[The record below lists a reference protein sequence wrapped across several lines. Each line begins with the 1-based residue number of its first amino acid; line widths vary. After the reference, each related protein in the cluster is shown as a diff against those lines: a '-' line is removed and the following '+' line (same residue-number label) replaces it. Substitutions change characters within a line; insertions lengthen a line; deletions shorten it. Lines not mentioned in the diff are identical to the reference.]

1 MLGLGLRIG
10 LGINKSFSS
19 RPAPVEIGEIFSDDF
34 ERGSLGANYT
44 EVGSPTV
51 LMDGSNLVLS
61 GGAANYDKY
70 VRYDAWATC
79 LEDWVLTINFQAT
92 TQTSAAEGLF
102 VGVKTASAYG
112 NRSVIALFAH
122 GSGASKGKTT
132 LLSGSSAPNTFAV
145 DAQRSGLAILAG
157 DEIRMTVTRNG
168 LTLTCLTENI
178 TQGVSKTVNH
188 TFDLNYSSP
197 RYMPNTGFPYFG
209 TIGGTQTIRDW
220 SFSTTQ
226 KKNIKTVVVADSL
239 GHGVS
244 ASNLDNR
251 WANELLDGSSNEWAV
266 NSGGG
271 DYTGSVLNKIDELI
285 LLNPEYV
292 IMQLGGNDVRFGIPQ
307 VIAESNY
314 TSIVNQL
321 EATGITVIHCLAGA
335 DSNDNMTNWNNWL
348 SLNYTTIDCF
358 TPLKD
363 GGTGL
368 NAAYD
373 AGDGTHW
380 NDAGH
385 DVNAATILAAAPQ
398 VV

>member
-1 MLGLGLRIG
+1 
-10 LGINKSFSS
+10 
-19 RPAPVEIGEIFSDDF
+19 
-34 ERGSLGANYT
+34 
-44 EVGSPTV
+44 
-51 LMDGSNLVLS
+51 MDGSNLVLS

-92 TQTSAAEGLF
+92 TQTAAAEGLF
-102 VGVKTASAYG
+102 VGVKTSSAFG
-112 NRSVIALFAH
+112 NKSVIALFGH
-122 GSGASKGKTT
+122 GKGGAKGKSF
-132 LLSGSSAPNTFAV
+132 LLSGSAAPDTFAI
-145 DAQRSGLAILAG
+145 DSTSRAQSVSAG
-157 DEIRMTVTRNG
+157 DEIRITLTRSG
-168 LTLTCLTENI
+168 LTLTCLTENL
-178 TQGVSKTVNH
+178 TQATSTSINH
-188 TFDLNYSSP
+188 TFTLAYNAG
-197 RYMPNTGFPYFG
+197 RFMHNTAFPYIG

-220 SFSTTQ
+220 NFSTTQ
-226 KKNIKTVVVADSL
+226 KKNIKTLVLADSL

-244 ASNLDNR
+244 ASNLYNR

-271 DYTGSVLNKIDELI
+271 DYTGNVLNKIDELV
-285 LLNPEYV
+285 LLNPQYV

-321 EATGITVIHCLAGA
+321 EAAGITVIHCLAGA
-335 DSNDNMTNWNNWL
+335 DSNDDMTSWNTWL
-348 SLNYTTIDCF
+348 SSNYTTIDCF

-398 VV
+398 VI